1 MKSHANSRPLT
12 FQVTL
17 TVLALALFTLA
28 LVVGFGFFATMSAD
42 NDALQRQK
50 AFVANGL
57 QDAVDALMREQE
69 SVAVWDDAVTF
80 AKAHD
85 EQWMSENLGEWMYSY
100 YGHDRAFV
108 LDEHEPPGLTRWKTA
123 RRLRPPA
130 MPPPSPSSRRW
141 STSCAR

>member
-1 MKSHANSRPLT
+1 MMWWGIAQPRQAMKSHANSRPLT

-17 TVLALALFTLA
+17 TVLALAVFTLA

-57 QDAVDALMREQE
+57 QDAVNGLMREQE
-69 SVAVWDDAVTF
+69 SVSVWDDAVNF

-85 EQWMSENLGEWMYSY
+85 QQWMSE
-100 YGHDRAFV
+100 
-108 LDEHEPPGLTRWKTA
+108 K
-123 RRLRPPA
+123 
-130 MPPPSPSSRRW
+130 SRRVDVFLLR
-141 STSCAR
+141 A